1 MKNINK
7 DYLVTVNAKTA
18 TVSAPGAMSFYITD
32 ILTSNIF
39 FQLVFSES
47 NNPLISSYAPN
58 EDASNYTLTLRVV
71 KPNNEAKEI
80 EVVLLDQNS
89 NFFIA
94 DLTADFIDVLGTYKC
109 ECFIDTEINGRP
121 ERSTTNSFTYTV
133 KPSIFSN
140 AEDIID
146 TNYLSIDNIATKDYV
161 NQVAFGG
168 EIDLNGYVTDKEL
181 SDALANLPTGGESY
195 DDSEIR
201 DLIANKADTDH
212 THDEYL
218 TEIPDIYLTSIPAEY
233 ITETELNDAL
243 ANLPSGGESYDDTE
257 LRGLIADKADSDH
270 THDNYLT
277 AVPAEYITETEL
289 NDALAGV
296 GGSSDTLVSRP
307 VSVSSNTLT
316 LTTDKYQV
324 AMNLT
329 SDTTIVLPEVDSY
342 TEIHLFFTPTVEV
355 ALTLPSAKYQNTPT
369 IEVGKTYEFIFTY
382 IGTWLAGVIVYG

>member
-7 DYLVTVNAKTA
+7 DYLVTVNAKNA

-71 KPNNEAKEI
+71 KPSNEPKEI

-94 DLTADFIDVLGTYKC
+94 DLTEDFIDVLGTYEC
-109 ECFIDTEINGRP
+109 ELFIDTEINGRP

-168 EIDLNGYVTDKEL
+168 EIDLNGYVTDEEL
-181 SDALANLPTGGESY
+181 TEALASIDTGDIDLSAYATTESVNTA
-195 DDSEIR
+195 
-201 DLIANKADTDH
+201 LNNKADSDH

-218 TEIPDIYLTSIPAEY
+218 TE
-233 ITETELNDAL
+233 
-243 ANLPSGGESYDDTE
+243 
-257 LRGLIADKADSDH
+257 
-270 THDNYLT
+270 
-277 AVPAEYITETEL
+277 VPAEYITETEL

-296 GGSSDTLVSRP
+296 GGSSDTLVSRY
-307 VSVSSNTLT
+307 VSSNTLT

-324 AMNLT
+324 VMSLT
-329 SDTTIVLPEVDSY
+329 SDTTMVLPEVSDY